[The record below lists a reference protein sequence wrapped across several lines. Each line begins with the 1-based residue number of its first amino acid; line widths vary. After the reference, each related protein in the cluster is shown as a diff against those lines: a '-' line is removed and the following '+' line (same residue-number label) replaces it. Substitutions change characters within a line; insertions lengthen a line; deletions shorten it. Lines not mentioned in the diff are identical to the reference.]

1 MLPTGSPPNAG
12 AEIERQ
18 SPATGGQR
26 VLNGCHGE
34 AMVRE
39 PLASLQK
46 SRGKARPRTTQRIS
60 PSRCPKLRDG
70 ASSSAPSG
78 RSVVVIC
85 APDVAQP
92 LTVRPDGPRNRAKPP
107 PQRGSSLPL
116 KRQSRWKPVVTT
128 TSPDNLRPIPLS
140 HFAPRRRELR
150 KASAVA
156 SDTAVGAAPYRRLRH
171 RDSRFDL
178 HANPPVLAGAD
189 GKPLPLAG
197 RSLRPRG
204 KTVTSRILS
213 TIRSS
218 ITKGLGSR
226 RSPDAPSRPIRVEG
240 SDYSTISWSI
250 KILSLANFATAVSY
264 RSLGTTSE
272 KQLWA
277 FAVQQICGQLRA
289 ASLKYRQRFVKRSRN
304 LTSCTRE

>member
-140 HFAPRRRELR
+140 HFAPRRRKLR

-156 SDTAVGAAPYRRLRH
+156 SDTAVGAAPIPPLAT
-171 RDSRFDL
+171 SRFSFRSAREPTSACRCRWQS
-178 HANPPVLAGAD
+178 HCRWPGAHSGLAA
-189 GKPLPLAG
+189 
-197 RSLRPRG
+197 RP
-204 KTVTSRILS
+204 
-213 TIRSS
+213 
-218 ITKGLGSR
+218 
-226 RSPDAPSRPIRVEG
+226 
-240 SDYSTISWSI
+240 
-250 KILSLANFATAVSY
+250 
-264 RSLGTTSE
+264 
-272 KQLWA
+272 
-277 FAVQQICGQLRA
+277 
-289 ASLKYRQRFVKRSRN
+289 
-304 LTSCTRE
+304 

>member
-18 SPATGGQR
+18 SRATGGQR

-60 PSRCPKLRDG
+60 PSRVPQIAGWRVVIRSVRSLRCRDLCPRCRSTSDG
-70 ASSSAPSG
+70 APRWPAKSCQAASTTRIFVASQTSITMETG
-78 RSVVVIC
+78 RHHDF
-85 APDVAQP
+85 ARQP
-92 LTVRPDGPRNRAKPP
+92 QAN
-107 PQRGSSLPL
+107 
-116 KRQSRWKPVVTT
+116 
-128 TSPDNLRPIPLS
+128 
-140 HFAPRRRELR
+140 
-150 KASAVA
+150 SAVA
-156 SDTAVGAAPYRRLRH
+156 FCAAAQKAPEGIGRRERH
-171 RDSRFDL
+171 RR
-178 HANPPVLAGAD
+178 PPHTAARDIAILVSICTRTHQCLQVQMA
-189 GKPLPLAG
+189 KPLPLAG
-197 RSLRPRG
+197 RSLRPRD

-213 TIRSS
+213 TIRTS
-218 ITKGLGSR
+218 ITRGLGSR

>member
-140 HFAPRRRELR
+140 HFAPRRRKLR

-189 GKPLPLAG
+189 GKAIAVG
-197 RSLRPRG
+197 RALTPA
-204 KTVTSRILS
+204 SRQDRNVPDFIDNP
-213 TIRSS
+213 IEHN
-218 ITKGLGSR
+218 KGLGSR

-304 LTSCTRE
+304 LTSCSRE